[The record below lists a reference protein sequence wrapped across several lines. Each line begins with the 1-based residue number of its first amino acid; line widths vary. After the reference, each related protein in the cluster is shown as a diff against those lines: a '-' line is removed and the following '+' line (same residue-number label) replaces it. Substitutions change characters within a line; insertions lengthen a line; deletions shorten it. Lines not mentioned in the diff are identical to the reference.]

1 MTTSIT
7 NKKIWHIAYP
17 IILGSIA
24 QNIITITDTAF
35 LGHVSET
42 ALGAVAIAGLLYI
55 VFTMLA
61 WGFSVGIQI
70 VIARRYGEKNY
81 TMIGASFEHGLGF
94 IILLSILLFLS
105 LRFNTSILLSSL
117 VKSDAVYSES
127 SAYLNIRSFG
137 IFFACI
143 NYLFRGFYI
152 GITKTTVISTTTI
165 FMAVINIALD
175 YILIFG
181 KYGAPIMGIEGAALA
196 SLIAEICAMLFF
208 IGYTII
214 KLPLKHYNMFHFK
227 IFDFQLLKKLIKI
240 SVPTMVQSFLSLG
253 CWFIFFVFV
262 ENLGERPLASS
273 NIIRSIYMLVGL
285 PVWAYGAA
293 ANTLTSQ
300 LLGSQR
306 KNEVM
311 PMLWKVMKLSVISVF
326 IFVSIVLLFP
336 YETISIYT
344 DNKELAEYSLPS
356 LYIVSGTALIFG
368 FSITFF
374 QAISGT
380 GNTMKALILE
390 VFVLTLYIAYS
401 WILAVYL
408 KLEIHFV
415 WTAEYF
421 YAILLG
427 VVSYIYMKKGNW
439 LNKTTYNQ

>member
-1 MTTSIT
+1 METSISS
-7 NKKIWHIAYP
+7 KKIWNIAYP

-24 QNIITITDTAF
+24 QNIITVTDTAF

-81 TMIGASFEHGLGF
+81 SMIGTSFEHGLGF
-94 IILLSILLFLS
+94 IILLSIALFLS
-105 LRFNTSILLSSL
+105 LRFSTSFLLSSL
-117 VKSDAVYSES
+117 VKSDAVYSAS
-127 SAYLNIRSFG
+127 SEYLNIRSFG

-152 GITKTTVISTTTI
+152 GITKTKVISTTTI
-165 FMAVINIALD
+165 FMATINITLD

-181 KYGAPIMGIEGAALA
+181 RFGAPAMGIEGAALA
-196 SLIAEICAMLFF
+196 SLISEICAMIFF
-208 IGYTII
+208 IVYTIV

-227 IFDFQLLKKLIKI
+227 TFDFPLLKKLINI
-240 SVPTMVQSFLSLG
+240 SFPTMIQSFLSLG
-253 CWFIFFVFV
+253 CWFLFFIFV
-262 ENLGERPLASS
+262 ENLGEKALASS

-293 ANTLTSQ
+293 ANALTAQ
-300 LLGSQR
+300 LLGANK

-311 PMLWKVMKLSVISVF
+311 PMLWKVVKLSVIS
-326 IFVSIVLLFP
+326 IFVFVTIVLLLP
-336 YETISIYT
+336 YQIISIYT
-344 DNKELAEYSLPS
+344 DNKELAIYSLTS
-356 LYIVSGTALIFG
+356 LYIVSGTSLIFG

-390 VFVLTLYIAYS
+390 IFVLSLYVAYS
-401 WILAVYL
+401 WFLAVYL
-408 KLEIHFV
+408 KLEIHIV
-415 WTAEYF
+415 WTAEYL

-427 VVSYIYMKKGNW
+427 IVSYAYMKKGNW
-439 LNKTTYNQ
+439 MGKTA

>member
-1 MTTSIT
+1 MKTSIT
-7 NKKIWHIAYP
+7 NKKIWNISYP

-24 QNIITITDTAF
+24 QNIITVTDTAF

-42 ALGAVAIAGLLYI
+42 ALGAVAIAGLLYV

-81 TMIGASFEHGLGF
+81 PMIGTSFEHGLGF
-94 IILLSILLFLS
+94 VILLSIALFLS
-105 LRFNTSILLSSL
+105 LRLNTSFLLSSL
-117 VKSDAVYSES
+117 VKSDAVYSASNE
-127 SAYLNIRSFG
+127 YLNIRSFG

-152 GITKTTVISTTTI
+152 GITKTKVISSTTI
-165 FMAVINIALD
+165 FMAVINISLD

-181 KYGAPIMGIEGAALA
+181 KFGAPDMGIEGAALA
-196 SLIAEICAMLFF
+196 SLISEICAMIFF
-208 IGYTII
+208 IIYTVT
-214 KLPLKHYNMFHFK
+214 KVPLHKYHLFHFK
-227 IFDFQLLKKLIKI
+227 TYDFKLLKKLVNI
-240 SVPTMVQSFLSLG
+240 SIPTMIQSFLSLG
-253 CWFIFFVFV
+253 CWFIFFIFV
-262 ENLGERPLASS
+262 ENLGERQLASS

-300 LLGSQR
+300 LLGAKKSQ
-306 KNEVM
+306 EVM
-311 PMLWKVMKLSVISVF
+311 PMLWKVVKLSVFNVL
-326 IFVSIVLLFP
+326 IFVLIVLLIP
-336 YETISIYT
+336 QQIISIYT
-344 DNKELAEYSLPS
+344 DNQELTIYSLKS
-356 LYIVSGTALIFG
+356 LYVVSGTSLIFG

-380 GNTMKALILE
+380 GNTMKALLLE
-390 VFVLTLYIAYS
+390 SVALVLYIGYS
-401 WILAVYL
+401 WFLAIYL
-408 KLEIHFV
+408 KLEIHLV

-427 VVSYIYMKKGNW
+427 IVSFMYMKKANW
-439 LNKTTYNQ
+439 KNKSA